1 MKSAEAHGER
11 AAAMTTTPVQ
21 ISFRNMRVWPDL
33 EDEIRSRASWLES
46 FYPAIVGCRV
56 VLEVPHRHRRHGRP
70 LHVRIELSLPGE
82 DVVVTHEPTPD
93 PTARSAFRKSDELN
107 SRHKDVH
114 VVIHEAFD
122 VARRRLEDV
131 ARRRRGDVK
140 THAAVT

>member
-1 MKSAEAHGER
+1 MKSADAHGER
-11 AAAMTTTPVQ
+11 AGAMTTTPVQ

-93 PTARSAFRKSDELN
+93 PTARSAFRKSDELDG
-107 SRHKDVH
+107 RHKDVH
-114 VVIHEAFD
+114 VVIREAFD

-131 ARRRRGDVK
+131 ARRQRGDVK